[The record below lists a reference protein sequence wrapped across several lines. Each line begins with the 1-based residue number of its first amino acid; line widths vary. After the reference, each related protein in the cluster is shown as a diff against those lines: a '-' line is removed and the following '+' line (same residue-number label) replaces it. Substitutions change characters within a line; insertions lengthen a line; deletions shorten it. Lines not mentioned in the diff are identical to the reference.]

1 MSAVVSAPATGMDAF
16 VAGLVAQGI
25 ETARQGNLVVYR
37 VEPLVGARAGRSV
50 ETGVEASELS
60 GWPTTPPHWIHVP
73 TDLNIPGGQASVL
86 AGWCQ
91 YSRPHPGRI
100 DASPNPAREWVAHVR
115 EFLGHAA

>member
-1 MSAVVSAPATGMDAF
+1 MSTVIAPSAGLDAF

-25 ETARQGNLVVYR
+25 ESVRHGGLVVYR
-37 VEPLVGARAGRSV
+37 VEPLGGSRAGTPV

-73 TDLNIPGGQASVL
+73 TNLNIPASQPSVL
-86 AGWCQ
+86 VGWCR

-100 DASPNPAREWVAHVR
+100 DAAPNPAHAWVAHVR

>member
-1 MSAVVSAPATGMDAF
+1 VSTVSTPAIGLDAF
-16 VAGLVAQGI
+16 VAGLDAQGI
-25 ETARQGNLVVYR
+25 GAARRENLVVYSL
-37 VEPLVGARAGRSV
+37 EPVAGARAGTPV

-73 TDLNIPGGQASVL
+73 TDLNIPGSQASVL
-86 AGWCQ
+86 AGWCR

-100 DASPNPAREWVAHVR
+100 DAAPNPAQAWVAHVR